1 MPKISVIIPVYN
13 AEKYL
18 NKTLESILKQSL
30 KDIEV
35 ICVDDGSTDSSV
47 EIIQSFIKKDDRVKL
62 IRQNNQHAG
71 SARNTGLKEAQ
82 GEYIHFMDA
91 DDYVLNYAYEAI
103 YNKVIKYDLDCLKFS
118 SVVYDVKQKD
128 TVDLPAFTLTRLRP
142 GDFNRLLTLEAGSPI
157 YKVNVAPWNGVYRRT
172 FLEKNNIVFNTLFC
186 VNDRSF
192 FNKVITNAER
202 MMIARDRL
210 VVHRVNM
217 KESLV
222 GKRAEHFDC
231 HFRSIEIVSD
241 QLVAD
246 EIDEEIKL
254 LIMQKEF
261 KDLFAWYVKFADD
274 SVLGQ
279 RIKHETEAFVK
290 SYQGLYPELLYKA
303 YKEACRTVFNG
314 VVVPEEPEILKIWQK
329 RCDKPKVSVVLPIY
343 NVEDYLN
350 EALYSLTIQSLH
362 EMEFIC
368 VNDGSTDGSMAIIKE
383 YASLDKRF
391 RIIDKPNS
399 GYGHSLNK
407 GIDAARG
414 QYLGILEP
422 DDFVPSSMFR
432 ALYRIASRNNLD
444 FVKADF
450 YRFTVNEDGSLRK
463 RRFSLTDKQEYYNCL
478 IDPSENIETFKFIMN
493 TWSGIYSLDF
503 LNKYHIRHN
512 ETPGASYQD
521 NGFWFQ
527 TFCRAKRAWFVN
539 KPYYMNRRDNPNS
552 SMFNR
557 QKVYCVTEESGIG

>member
-399 GYGHSLNK
+399 GYGHSMNK

-521 NGFWFQ
+521 QWFLVPDILP
-527 TFCRAKRAWFVN
+527 C
-539 KPYYMNRRDNPNS
+539 
-552 SMFNR
+552 
-557 QKVYCVTEESGIG
+557 EESMVC

>member
-35 ICVDDGSTDSSV
+35 ICVDDGSTDGSV

-142 GDFNRLLTLEAGSPI
+142 GDFNRLLTLEEGSPI

-246 EIDEEIKL
+246 EVDEEIKL

-279 RIKHETEAFVK
+279 RIKHATEAFVK
-290 SYQGLYPELLYKA
+290 TG
-303 YKEACRTVFNG
+303 RT
-314 VVVPEEPEILKIWQK
+314 
-329 RCDKPKVSVVLPIY
+329 
-343 NVEDYLN
+343 
-350 EALYSLTIQSLH
+350 
-362 EMEFIC
+362 
-368 VNDGSTDGSMAIIKE
+368 
-383 YASLDKRF
+383 
-391 RIIDKPNS
+391 
-399 GYGHSLNK
+399 
-407 GIDAARG
+407 
-414 QYLGILEP
+414 
-422 DDFVPSSMFR
+422 
-432 ALYRIASRNNLD
+432 
-444 FVKADF
+444 
-450 YRFTVNEDGSLRK
+450 
-463 RRFSLTDKQEYYNCL
+463 
-478 IDPSENIETFKFIMN
+478 
-493 TWSGIYSLDF
+493 
-503 LNKYHIRHN
+503 
-512 ETPGASYQD
+512 
-521 NGFWFQ
+521 
-527 TFCRAKRAWFVN
+527 
-539 KPYYMNRRDNPNS
+539 
-552 SMFNR
+552 
-557 QKVYCVTEESGIG
+557 